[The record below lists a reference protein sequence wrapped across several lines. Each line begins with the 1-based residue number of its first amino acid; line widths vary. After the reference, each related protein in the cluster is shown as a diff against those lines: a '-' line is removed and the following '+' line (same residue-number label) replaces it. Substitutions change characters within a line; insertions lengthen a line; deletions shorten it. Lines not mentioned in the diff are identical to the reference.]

1 MSDKRD
7 VQILRDL
14 AKRYLDICITPEQD
28 ERRELWRKHNSLIH
42 TRPLIFV
49 SPGTCWNE
57 FPESKLECEDPL
69 FRTQEMIIKRWFTQQ
84 EIGDDFVFD
93 PWLGE
98 WAVYKFPAVGRWGFE
113 LNHIQSDMKG
123 GAYKINPPI
132 KDLDDAKRFLRPH
145 HEIDEAA
152 TDAKMTRLRDAVGD
166 IITVKSV
173 RAPYYRSYRGD
184 ISTDLAQLRGLEEL
198 MTDMYDNP
206 DWLHEVLSFMS
217 TAIREMLDAGEQAG
231 DWRLSDSANQAMPY
245 SLELPD
251 PGAHDNPVPMSQL
264 WGYMASQETTLV
276 SPEMFD
282 EFMFQYQIPLMEK
295 YGLVAYGCCEDLTRK
310 IGVLRQLK
318 NLRRIAVTPVADIR
332 KSAEVI
338 GADYVISWRP
348 NPALMVCC
356 GWDEARIRN
365 IIREGLDVF
374 DGLHLD
380 ITLKD
385 TETLENEPWRLQ
397 KWVRI
402 VREEIDAY
410 MSTAHHAA
418 TR

>member
-1 MSDKRD
+1 
-7 VQILRDL
+7 
-14 AKRYLDICITPEQD
+14 
-28 ERRELWRKHNSLIH
+28 
-42 TRPLIFV
+42 
-49 SPGTCWNE
+49 
-57 FPESKLECEDPL
+57 
-69 FRTQEMIIKRWFTQQ
+69 
-84 EIGDDFVFD
+84 
-93 PWLGE
+93 
-98 WAVYKFPAVGRWGFE
+98 
-113 LNHIQSDMKG
+113 
-123 GAYKINPPI
+123 
-132 KDLDDAKRFLRPH
+132 
-145 HEIDEAA
+145 
-152 TDAKMTRLRDAVGD
+152 
-166 IITVKSV
+166 
-173 RAPYYRSYRGD
+173 
-184 ISTDLAQLRGLEEL
+184 
-198 MTDMYDNP
+198 MYDNP